1 MSDPKRLRDGA
12 GGDDLRVLVRAA
24 EADVLDDDAVA
35 RLRARLAAGA
45 IGGTTIARAKPS
57 LFRAL
62 ASKIA
67 AIVGAGT
74 IAAVA
79 IAAWPARHVPTVV
92 PAPIATHVDVAPP
105 PVATAVAAP
114 IATDVPSIS
123 VTDLPRPVAHA
134 TPVVHVETPP
144 PPPAPAATS
153 PREGLLLLRARHALQ
168 TDPAS
173 ALLLVRQHESEFPA
187 SQLAPEREKI
197 RAEAEAKGA
206 R

>member
-45 IGGTTIARAKPS
+45 IGTTAVARAKPS

-67 AIVGAGT
+67 AVVGAGA

-79 IAAWPARHVPTVV
+79 IAAWPAHHVATPAA
-92 PAPIATHVDVAPP
+92 PAPISTHVEAAPIVTAP
-105 PVATAVAAP
+105 ATTP

-123 VTDLPRPVAHA
+123 VMDLPRPAVRAE
-134 TPVVHVETPP
+134 PVVHVQPP
-144 PPPAPAATS
+144 PTPAPVATS
-153 PREGLLLLRARHALQ
+153 PREGLLLLRARHALP

-173 ALLLVRQHESEFPA
+173 ALSLVRQHESEFPA
-187 SQLAPEREKI
+187 SQLAPERDKI